1 MAYNKPS
8 LDPSEQ
14 EQLVQRHPFGDDPTS
29 LDLERTS
36 DNSTV
41 ENGGLGKGANEDP
54 AMPEDDEPPQKTTR

>member
-1 MAYNKPS
+1 MADPKTPSKPE
-8 LDPSEQ
+8 DQ

-41 ENGGLGKGANEDP
+41 DNGGIGSGVNDDP
-54 AMPEDDEPPQKTTR
+54 ALPDDEVAPDTKR

>member
-1 MAYNKPS
+1 MAYSKPS

-41 ENGGLGKGANEDP
+41 ENGGISSGVDEDP
-54 AMPEDDEPPQKTTR
+54 AMPDDQAKPNTKL